1 MIHEEKLPPAVA
13 AKLKPVTLVMPKK
26 QEKQTAFG
34 QYQISAAQLDK
45 TLALQEASKIPI
57 NDPNFVDAA
66 YHGVLQTAAYRN
78 LAEKKEYFTQKIS
91 REALN
96 AEVARLKNDK
106 QLQPL
111 KEAIRNGYGKTILD
125 GIKHLEDQPKRL
137 DGFLRNM
144 AADPAGTKKRLEQE
158 FQRPA
163 AKYLPVPS
171 LPKTEVVNDAIPKAA
186 EGQKFDINSPAGRY
200 QNELKAY
207 ENAMQIVKETGMKGL
222 GAGYND
228 TIHKS
233 LLTLYSLNQIMA
245 GTKDPTAP
253 VEDLDAQIYQNY
265 EKLNNAPGSFRHI
278 VEGSKQDMR
287 FRDHVIGIFKNN
299 GSFTQLNEK
308 LQSNAEKVL
317 RYDTRMQNEAIE
329 RDNNRLIREAEK
341 QKNKGL
347 DQPQY

>member
-1 MIHEEKLPPAVA
+1 
-13 AKLKPVTLVMPKK
+13 
-26 QEKQTAFG
+26 
-34 QYQISAAQLDK
+34 
-45 TLALQEASKIPI
+45 
-57 NDPNFVDAA
+57 
-66 YHGVLQTAAYRN
+66 
-78 LAEKKEYFTQKIS
+78 
-91 REALN
+91 
-96 AEVARLKNDK
+96 
-106 QLQPL
+106 
-111 KEAIRNGYGKTILD
+111 
-125 GIKHLEDQPKRL
+125 
-137 DGFLRNM
+137 
-144 AADPAGTKKRLEQE
+144 
-158 FQRPA
+158 
-163 AKYLPVPS
+163 
-171 LPKTEVVNDAIPKAA
+171 
-186 EGQKFDINSPAGRY
+186 
-200 QNELKAY
+200 
-207 ENAMQIVKETGMKGL
+207 MQIVKETGMKGL